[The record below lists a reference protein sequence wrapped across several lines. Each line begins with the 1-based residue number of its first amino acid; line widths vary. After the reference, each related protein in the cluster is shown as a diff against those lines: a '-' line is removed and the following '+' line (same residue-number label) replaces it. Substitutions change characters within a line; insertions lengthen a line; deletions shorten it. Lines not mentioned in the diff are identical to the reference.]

1 MTPDGYALV
10 AAQLTAVGLVML
22 AAGSLTVGWLDRRI
36 GTAEGERFGPPER
49 TLLSI
54 LSFFGFAIAAM
65 VVHLITDGAVFGLP
79 GVVPGLAAVLLVV
92 AALRTKLVWRP
103 SKRDLPVVVLGL
115 VLGSIYLL
123 PILVTGGSG
132 VRTGDPPWHLGWTE
146 QLLAGESVPTGP
158 APEVARNAYPWGY
171 HSILATIVRLVPG
184 SDPLVA
190 HETVHVMLIAAIP
203 LAAAC
208 LARLVNRRAGLAT
221 AVLAALAG
229 GFGWLRSGSSA
240 FVASPSEARFGAD
253 LVVASPNSVYEL
265 FPPALPREVALVVLG
280 AATLAVVTSIR
291 LRDRR
296 MQIVAGAAMGLVGL
310 VSVPM
315 FVTAI
320 VWTVAVCLVAVR
332 SDRMRTL
339 ATIVGSGLAVFS
351 LWAGPLA
358 VDHLRFGG
366 FVDITPQLGVEW
378 ALPIALASWGV
389 LLPLCIAGV
398 VLAIATQPPMVVRP
412 LLACLA
418 GSCVL
423 LGLSIARTRLDWGVF
438 ANETL
443 LHQGRIWPALHL
455 LGAAF
460 AGIAVMAGYGWV
472 RARSR
477 ALATV
482 LVAVVVTMGA
492 ASPVVAA
499 RGLTTILDRNLK
511 GFDYDGRD
519 LATDSFARRAA
530 PELGPGDVVA
540 VEESDE
546 LAFLMFQLSGVRLAS
561 YDDPRL
567 IGNEL
572 RIRFADLADA
582 WDERTA
588 TGGFE
593 ADFLI
598 RRSED
603 PVAGE
608 IASGGFRGERWVM
621 TVATPAT
628 PAR

>member
-1 MTPDGYALV
+1 MIPAGYALV
-10 AAQLTAVGLVML
+10 AAQLIAVGLVML
-22 AAGSLTVGWLDRRI
+22 AAGSLAVGWIDKRI
-36 GTAEGERFGPPER
+36 EAAEGERLGPPER
-49 TLLSI
+49 ALISI

-65 VVHLITDGAVFGLP
+65 VVHMITGGAVFGRP
-79 GVVPGLAAVLLVV
+79 AVVPVLAVVVVVV
-92 AALRTKLVWRP
+92 AAVRRTKLFWRP

-115 VLGSIYLL
+115 ALFTIYLL

-171 HSILATIVRLVPG
+171 HSVLATIVRLVPG
-184 SDPLVA
+184 SDPVVA
-190 HETVHVMLIAAIP
+190 HETVHVILIAAIP
-203 LAAAC
+203 LAAAI
-208 LARLVNRRAGLAT
+208 LVRLVNRRAGIAT
-221 AVLAALAG
+221 AVLAAVAG

-265 FPPALPREVALVVLG
+265 FPPALPREVAMVVLG
-280 AATLAVVTSIR
+280 AATLAVVISIR
-291 LRDRR
+291 LPDRR
-296 MQIVAGAAMGLVGL
+296 IQVAAGAAMGLVGL
-310 VSVPM
+310 ISVPM
-315 FVTAI
+315 FVTAM
-320 VWTVAVCLVAVR
+320 VWTVSMCLVAVR
-332 SDRMRTL
+332 SDRVRTL
-339 ATIVGSGLAVFS
+339 ATILGSALAVFS

-358 VDHLRFGG
+358 IDYLRYGG

-389 LLPLCIAGV
+389 LLPLSIAGV
-398 VLAIATQPPMVVRP
+398 VLAITTQPSMVVRP
-412 LLACLA
+412 LIACLA
-418 GSCVL
+418 GSSVL
-423 LGLSIARTRLDWGVF
+423 LGLSIARARLDWGLF

-477 ALATV
+477 ALAVV

-492 ASPVVAA
+492 ASPIVAA

-519 LATDSFARRAA
+519 LAPDSFARRAA
-530 PELGPGDVVA
+530 PELGPDDVVA
-540 VEESDE
+540 VEGSDE
-546 LAFLMFQLSGVRLAS
+546 LAFLMFQLSGVHLAT

-567 IGNEL
+567 VGNDL
-572 RIRFADLADA
+572 RIRFADLARA
-582 WDERTA
+582 WDERIA

-593 ADFLI
+593 AHYVI

-603 PVAGE
+603 PVADEIVSGE
-608 IASGGFRGERWVM
+608 FHGERWVM
-621 TVATPAT
+621 TPGG
-628 PAR
+628 